1 MPGVSFDRAVPYYD
15 ATRGYTAG
23 TAEAIQQAI
32 VRYAGVSRSDLLLE
46 MGVGTGRIALP
57 FIEDGYRYVGVD
69 ISPAM
74 MAELRR
80 KLSPEARR
88 QPRFVLCH
96 ADVLDLPLP
105 DARCAMVLAVHVFHL
120 VSDWKRAAHEARR
133 VLRSGAPLLV
143 CYEEQ
148 VKNEDAPPSPV
159 RSVREAWDNIK
170 RELGYTGSEM
180 QPNFRPDVDR
190 YSEELGAT
198 GATVEFV
205 ELHRFTYPPLSARAM
220 AERHL
225 NRMYSADWTMP
236 DEIHRRASD
245 RLREWLETS
254 CPDPDTAFSNT
265 GRFVAVVV
273 RW

>member
-1 MPGVSFDRAVPYYD
+1 MPGVSFDRAVAYYD
-15 ATRGYTAG
+15 ATRGYAAG

-32 VRYAGVSRSDLLLE
+32 VRYAGLGRSDLLLE

-80 KLSPEARR
+80 KLSPAARR
-88 QPRFVLCH
+88 QPRFVLCQ

-105 DARCAMVLAVHVFHL
+105 DARFALVLAVHVFHL

-133 VLRSGAPLLV
+133 VLRPGAPLLV

-148 VKNEDAPPSPV
+148 VKDEDAPPSPS
-159 RSVREAWDNIK
+159 RSAREAWDTIK
-170 RELGYTGSEM
+170 RELGYVGAEM
-180 QPNFRPDVDR
+180 QPGFRPDLER
-190 YSEELGAT
+190 YRAELGGE
-198 GATVEFV
+198 GASVEFV
-205 ELHRFTYPPLSARAM
+205 ELHRFTYPPLSARDM

-225 NRMYSADWTMP
+225 SRMYSGDWAMP

-245 RLREWLETS
+245 RLRAWLETE
-254 CPDPDTAFSNT
+254 CPDPDTAFANT